1 MEKIEELFQKIK
13 NSEDSEAI
21 NDFLIE
27 LGNAPQEEY
36 LSYLDYLLK
45 NCTPS
50 LISDIKI
57 NLIYVLGQIGKYM
70 KVTDNNLDYLH
81 QEYFQSDQWVRNEII
96 KALYLIAINRTL
108 PEKLIKI
115 VENALVDE
123 YLPIK
128 INSLS
133 TMLHFDSLPNSLL
146 KKLIGLLSSSDS
158 KLIDSCARVFKKFI
172 INDNQLFEILNYK
185 NNYMIMN
192 KHSIRR
198 LLIIYFK
205 SIFDLENFRKLI
217 INSNWD
223 NVHKEMVL
231 KELYTF
237 EQILLKNL

>member
-1 MEKIEELFQKIK
+1 MEKIEELFQKVK
-13 NSEDSEAI
+13 NSEDSEEI

-50 LISDIKI
+50 LINDIKI

-115 VENALVDE
+115 
-123 YLPIK
+123 
-128 INSLS
+128 
-133 TMLHFDSLPNSLL
+133 F
-146 KKLIGLLSSSDS
+146 
-158 KLIDSCARVFKKFI
+158 
-172 INDNQLFEILNYK
+172 
-185 NNYMIMN
+185 
-192 KHSIRR
+192 
-198 LLIIYFK
+198 
-205 SIFDLENFRKLI
+205 
-217 INSNWD
+217 
-223 NVHKEMVL
+223 
-231 KELYTF
+231 
-237 EQILLKNL
+237 